1 MMEANMPNHPNSM
14 KNLRA
19 PWKKGQSGNPAGRP
33 KRRTFE
39 ELVHDVLSEEVEGE
53 VGIKADGSRYT
64 KKEVLAKVF
73 VDQLLKRDGKML
85 REYMA
90 REWPVKQIIE
100 GALEVE
106 SQHLPFG
113 SAFLKPE
120 EADEDA
126 PEQFAPKP
134 DGETLQ

>member
-1 MMEANMPNHPNSM
+1 M

-19 PWKKGQSGNPAGRP
+19 PWKKGQSGNPKGRP
-33 KRRTFE
+33 PRKTFE
-39 ELVHDVLSEEVEGE
+39 ELVHEVLGEEIEGE
-53 VGIKADGSRYT
+53 AGMKADGTQLT